1 MSGVNFRSR
10 YPSISEDL
18 PRKALFQSGDFSKT
32 KKSFTNSGRTSL
44 KDDINSIKLSQS
56 TNKLNCH
63 SRILKISN
71 KENIDLNAPVL
82 RRVRKNSSSS
92 ISRMTSS
99 ETRVF
104 NLSPVTPGV
113 QDVEDDVFMDQCSSP
128 ITKGTPSTPTSRY
141 LLSTPSR
148 RPLGQL
154 SEDDVFMDHS
164 SSPNTQGTPS
174 TASSR
179 YLLSTPTRKP
189 LGRLGSF
196 STPSKKSLGKLS
208 SFSTPN
214 RKALGQL
221 GSVSTPNR
229 KSLGQLSNFS
239 TPNRKSL
246 GQRSSC
252 SSGTSPCPFSYSE
265 EYSSSPYISRSICI
279 CTPGKRRLEAEGLCT
294 EKVVLGHGA
303 YGTVA
308 LGRWKGAKVAVKVM
322 KEKGLKSN
330 RRRKSLEGELQAC
343 KMNHDNVLKVY
354 NICAAEDMYAI
365 VVMEYVGSKNLNRLL
380 MNPDK
385 HLPAGWL
392 LQCGFQVASA
402 LQHCHA
408 RGVVHMDVKP
418 ANILITSSGLC
429 KLGDFG
435 CSICFDGPKL
445 ELDNALVGTP
455 GYQAPE
461 FLRGGLPSP
470 PCDIYS
476 LGIMLWQLDSREIP
490 FQGVHAQTVMFKVV
504 SAGARPSPPPKHRA
518 LVGREDFTS
527 LYRKCWAQD
536 PAQRPPSS
544 RVAEQL
550 AKMAQDSNI
559 RPSSIVKLEEPAPIV
574 EKLAKTVKLEEP
586 APTVEKLAKTVKL
599 EEPAPTV
606 EKLAKIVKLE
616 EPAPTVEKLAKTD
629 KLEEPAPTLTV
640 EEVARTVIK
649 TVKLEE
655 PAPTVAVEKLARTV
669 KLEELAAPVSVREL
683 ARTVTKTVDE
693 KDGPSEPICM
703 NSLKPVK
710 TMTSTPKRNLRRLLF

>member
-1 MSGVNFRSR
+1 M
-10 YPSISEDL
+10 
-18 PRKALFQSGDFSKT
+18 
-32 KKSFTNSGRTSL
+32 
-44 KDDINSIKLSQS
+44 
-56 TNKLNCH
+56 
-63 SRILKISN
+63 
-71 KENIDLNAPVL
+71 
-82 RRVRKNSSSS
+82 
-92 ISRMTSS
+92 
-99 ETRVF
+99 
-104 NLSPVTPGV
+104 
-113 QDVEDDVFMDQCSSP
+113 
-128 ITKGTPSTPTSRY
+128 
-141 LLSTPSR
+141 
-148 RPLGQL
+148 
-154 SEDDVFMDHS
+154 
-164 SSPNTQGTPS
+164 
-174 TASSR
+174 
-179 YLLSTPTRKP
+179 
-189 LGRLGSF
+189 
-196 STPSKKSLGKLS
+196 
-208 SFSTPN
+208 
-214 RKALGQL
+214 
-221 GSVSTPNR
+221 
-229 KSLGQLSNFS
+229 
-239 TPNRKSL
+239 
-246 GQRSSC
+246 
-252 SSGTSPCPFSYSE
+252 
-265 EYSSSPYISRSICI
+265 
-279 CTPGKRRLEAEGLCT
+279 
-294 EKVVLGHGA
+294 LGHGA

-322 KEKGLKSN
+322 KEKGLNSN

-445 ELDNALVGTP
+445 DLDNALVGTP

-476 LGIMLWQLDSREIP
+476 LAIMLWQLDSREIP

-504 SAGARPSPPPKHRA
+504 SAEARPSPPPKQRA

-527 LYRKCWAQD
+527 LYRQCWAQD

-550 AKMAQDSNI
+550 AKMAHDLNM
-559 RPSSIVKLEEPAPIV
+559 RPSATVRLQEP
-574 EKLAKTVKLEEP
+574 
-586 APTVEKLAKTVKL
+586 
-599 EEPAPTV
+599 
-606 EKLAKIVKLE
+606 
-616 EPAPTVEKLAKTD
+616 
-629 KLEEPAPTLTV
+629 V
-640 EEVARTVIK
+640 EELARTVIK

-655 PAPTVAVEKLARTV
+655 PEPTVTVEKLARTV

-693 KDGPSEPICM
+693 KDGPSEPLCM
-703 NSLKPVK
+703 NSSKPVK
-710 TMTSTPKRNLRRLLF
+710 AMTSKPKRNLRRLLF